1 MDEKPRVEIGRIW
14 GSYVV
19 ERLIGELSNGGCDEI
34 CVSAEAMA
42 AYEARRIA
50 AAKGT
55 IFASGCSSWY
65 LDREGV
71 PMTWPWSYQAFAEAM
86 ASPVMEDM
94 ERRNSK
100 RVAV

>member
-1 MDEKPRVEIGRIW
+1 MTPVAPLNPGVAAVTERI
-14 GSYVV
+14 V
-19 ERLIGELSNGGCDEI
+19 ERSRESR
-34 CVSAEAMA
+34 A
-42 AYEARRIA
+42 AYLDRIA